1 MKMFGR
7 KAAGREESR
16 PALEFRRARFACG
29 AVGDVPL
36 NYEGQMRALYL
47 RNAIAQRAV
56 RMIAD
61 AVGDAP
67 LSAAPEVL
75 ALVQARSAGQALT
88 ATVAGHLLLHGK
100 PLPFRG
106 GVGGGASPRPA
117 NVEFA
122 ARPHPNPSPE
132 GEGLRF
138 AGYAAVFDTVDRGGD
153 VIRAGAFGA
162 APAPV
167 PLLWHHHGQ
176 PIGAI
181 ERIAPDARGLRV
193 IGRIDDR
200 RGRDRRASV
209 HGGTAREC
217 GSAGAAGGRG
227 DLARMSR
234 RAGRPAVPGG
244 DGGAAARRA
253 RDNV

>member
-16 PALEFRRARFACG
+16 PALEFRRARFAGG

-88 ATVAGHLLLHGK
+88 ATVAGHLLLHGIRRSGSIVSGWRRWRCARRVSK
-100 PLPFRG
+100 ESFRRIMACV
-106 GVGGGASPRPA
+106 GVMRRGWRRGSMRAGWCVAMHRARVIWCCSRVGRRSFTWPCLCPVGSSMPMRA
-117 NVEFA
+117 FA
-122 ARPHPNPSPE
+122 AWSSDRACRP
-132 GEGLRF
+132 G
-138 AGYAAVFDTVDRGGD
+138 
-153 VIRAGAFGA
+153 
-162 APAPV
+162 
-167 PLLWHHHGQ
+167 
-176 PIGAI
+176 
-181 ERIAPDARGLRV
+181 
-193 IGRIDDR
+193 
-200 RGRDRRASV
+200 
-209 HGGTAREC
+209 
-217 GSAGAAGGRG
+217 
-227 DLARMSR
+227 
-234 RAGRPAVPGG
+234 
-244 DGGAAARRA
+244 
-253 RDNV
+253 